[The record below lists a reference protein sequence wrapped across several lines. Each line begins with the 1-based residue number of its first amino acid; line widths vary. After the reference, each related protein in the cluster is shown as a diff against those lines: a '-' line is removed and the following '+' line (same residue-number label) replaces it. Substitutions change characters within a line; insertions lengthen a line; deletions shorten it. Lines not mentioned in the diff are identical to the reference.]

1 MPQSH
6 IFDPSFPDVER
17 PSCPKCGT
25 AMWLSH
31 ITPDRPSH
39 DRRTFECP
47 ACDHSVKVIIEYDD
61 V

>member
-6 IFDPSFPDVER
+6 IFDPSFPDIER

-31 ITPDRPSH
+31 IAPDRPSH
-39 DRRTFECP
+39 DRRTFV
-47 ACDHSVKVIIEYDD
+47 ARRATIRSRSLSSTTTS
-61 V
+61 

>member
-6 IFDPSFPDVER
+6 IFDPSFPDIER

-31 ITPDRPSH
+31 IASDRLLARQAHVRVPGVRAFGRGH
-39 DRRTFECP
+39 
-47 ACDHSVKVIIEYDD
+47 Y
-61 V
+61 

>member
-6 IFDPSFPDVER
+6 IFDPSFPDIER

-31 ITPDRPSH
+31 IAADRPAC

-47 ACDHSVKVIIEYDD
+47 ARDHSVEITVKHDD